1 MIQHPFCFHKERGKE
16 GRSFVQLCY
25 TRSHHYALATSNGLQ
40 YPRLDASLSPVIKI
54 KCPEILYITSFVP
67 KIPIVFCVIYFPN
80 KCENVQN
87 GFTKNSILLPCI
99 DPWLFSLLHQDIGF
113 HHSTQ

>member
-1 MIQHPFCFHKERGKE
+1 MIQNPFCFHKERGKE

-67 KIPIVFCVIYFPN
+67 KIPIVFCVMYGTNTSKISSQKF
-80 KCENVQN
+80 
-87 GFTKNSILLPCI
+87 
-99 DPWLFSLLHQDIGF
+99 FSVFFSKQM
-113 HHSTQ
+113 

>member
-16 GRSFVQLCY
+16 GRSFAQLCY

-40 YPRLDASLSPVIKI
+40 YPRLDASLSPAIKI

-67 KIPIVFCVIYFPN
+67 KIPIVFCVMYGTNTSKISSQKRFCFFPN
-80 KCENVQN
+80 KCENV
-87 GFTKNSILLPCI
+87 
-99 DPWLFSLLHQDIGF
+99 
-113 HHSTQ
+113 